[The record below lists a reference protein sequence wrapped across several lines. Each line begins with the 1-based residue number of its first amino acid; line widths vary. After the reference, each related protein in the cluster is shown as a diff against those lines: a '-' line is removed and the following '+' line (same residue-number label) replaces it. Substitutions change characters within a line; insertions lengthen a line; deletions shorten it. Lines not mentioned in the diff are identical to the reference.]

1 MSYEPP
7 KICEYELARADLL
20 HDVQDKLVHAFK
32 EAIDLDGVSVTLLA
46 DRLGKHKSFV
56 SRRLKSPHN
65 MTLETLSDFATAL
78 GCYVDVE
85 IRPENA
91 PEYKSSNWYVTK
103 PTKMKQNETVSVKAG
118 KKDLYVLSSGS

>member
-20 HDVQDKLVHAFK
+20 HDVQDKLVHAFD
-32 EAIDLDGVSVTLLA
+32 EAVDLEGITVTVLA
-46 DRLGKHKSFV
+46 DRLGRHKSFI

-85 IRPENA
+85 IRPEHA
-91 PEYKSSNWYVTK
+91 PEYRASSWYMAKPTITK
-103 PTKMKQNETVSVKAG
+103 PNKVTVAKAD
-118 KKDLYVLSSGS
+118 KKDLYVLSSGI